1 MERWQRRAI
10 LPLKRGGRCCQMKKI
25 ENAWFLLL
33 WELGSNALQKLWRVS
48 GNRARRRT
56 TPQMEF
62 LWTSLFGF
70 NNVDY
75 SSRSSA
81 LMKHAFLLY
90 CHHFLN
96 ESNQRE
102 HSCIPGR
109 NASLVKLKSLSV
121 PLCQS
126 MCDWCQDPLTT
137 SLLVQTGASVVPI
150 CRPSLHGKFKLL
162 HHCFQSCTPL
172 TLDIVLCIIPMS
184 LIK

>member
-1 MERWQRRAI
+1 MGTGRGEEQHHKWNSFRHLCSVSTMLRLSII
-10 LPLKRGGRCCQMKKI
+10 LP
-25 ENAWFLLL
+25 
-33 WELGSNALQKLWRVS
+33 
-48 GNRARRRT
+48 
-56 TPQMEF
+56 
-62 LWTSLFGF
+62 
-70 NNVDY
+70 
-75 SSRSSA
+75 RSSS
-81 LMKHAFLLY
+81 LMKHVFLLY

-102 HSCIPGR
+102 HYCIPGG
-109 NASLVKLKSLSV
+109 NASLAKLKSLSV

-137 SLLVQTGASVVPI
+137 SLLVQTGAVSSVTSVVPI

-162 HHCFQSCTPL
+162 HHCFQSCMPL

>member
-1 MERWQRRAI
+1 MGTGRGEEQHHKWSSYRHLCSVSTMLRLSII
-10 LPLKRGGRCCQMKKI
+10 LP
-25 ENAWFLLL
+25 
-33 WELGSNALQKLWRVS
+33 
-48 GNRARRRT
+48 
-56 TPQMEF
+56 
-62 LWTSLFGF
+62 
-70 NNVDY
+70 
-75 SSRSSA
+75 RSSS
-81 LMKHAFLLY
+81 LMKHVFLLY

-137 SLLVQTGASVVPI
+137 SLLVQTGAGASVVPI

-162 HHCFQSCTPL
+162 RPCFQSVIPL
-172 TLDIVLCIIPMS
+172 TLNVVLCIIPM
-184 LIK
+184 